1 MTKKTKIHSVWAL
14 TLLRHGAQGSVDDVE
29 EALFNFGRSSE
40 ELEDSPALR
49 IPSGLVT
56 LLRHSDIES
65 EALEAGFVV
74 EMCRVEQHGWDWA
87 PFTLAL
93 ATFFSFRGDWGFR
106 RPRSLYVGPL
116 DGCSMEFVDLSSP
129 CDPRDM
135 PTRIWARVLELPIE
149 TVAWAFGNGV
159 LDEGEDEGQLTLT
172 KWIEIPR
179 PPSSTDSDGQLALPG
194 PSTHIYEFSD

>member
-40 ELEDSPALR
+40 ELEDSPDLR